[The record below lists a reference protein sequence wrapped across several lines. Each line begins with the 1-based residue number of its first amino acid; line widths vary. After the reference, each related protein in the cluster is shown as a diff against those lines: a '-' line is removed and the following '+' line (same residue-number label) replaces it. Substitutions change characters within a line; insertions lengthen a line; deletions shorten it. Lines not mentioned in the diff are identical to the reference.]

1 MPRML
6 RGGPL
11 RFLSRGPRCL
21 LAQPELAVAGLPSLR
36 SGLEVISEAPRPSF
50 LVVPSARPPAF
61 HSRRHE
67 LQAARVAAS
76 ARLAAVATVAA
87 PARDGPRPAP
97 GQRLLPARPGAGQLL
112 HRREEEQRVQGGGGL
127 SGGPRWER
135 GLGAGG
141 GVAVG
146 GVAFPSRAGRGGL
159 PAPGALSALA
169 VPAGSQRQLEA
180 LFPDPGGLRSALGPA
195 CTQVR
200 SDLLPTRG
208 APSRAT
214 TSSNFISWLPVSL
227 HFTGTPGYDDL
238 FSLGLWYRT

>member
-146 GVAFPSRAGRGGL
+146 GVAFPSRAGRGACRHPALRALWLSLRARSDSSKHFSRTPAACGAPLDRPARRYGLTCCPHGAL
-159 PAPGALSALA
+159 PAE
-169 VPAGSQRQLEA
+169 RQLPVTSFHGS
-180 LFPDPGGLRSALGPA
+180 LFH
-195 CTQVR
+195 CT
-200 SDLLPTRG
+200 LLELLV
-208 APSRAT
+208 T
-214 TSSNFISWLPVSL
+214 TSYSL
-227 HFTGTPGYDDL
+227 
-238 FSLGLWYRT
+238 